1 MKPRKIIIAFITV
14 TLLLSAGVITL
25 GVLLGKS
32 YDKNGEA
39 NAQLEAHYQQAYYTL
54 LDEANDMEIK
64 LNKTLITS
72 GTKTK
77 SEFLRG
83 VTKSAE
89 VSANAL
95 SALSSADVSVENTMK
110 FINQTG
116 DFSVFLVEQLEDGKD
131 LSAEQRASLTKIR
144 DMMVRLAN
152 DLNRVK
158 DKIAEGNLFIDSNTA
173 LTDIFAGL
181 NDTSVEYP
189 QLIYD
194 GPFSDALNDKETKGL
209 SGDDIDEAKG
219 REILETVFKDYGIKN
234 ISFRG
239 EWSADIPSLNYDA
252 TVNGTYTSLQLSKKG
267 GTILSV
273 NTYREVT
280 DPKLTTDECAVVG
293 RQFLEKLGYKDMT
306 AVWTC
311 NDNSTVFINYAP
323 VVNGVILYPDLIKVK
338 IASDNG
344 NILGL
349 EARNYAFNHTDRAL
363 QTPSLTAAQAK
374 QKLSMPDG
382 ATGGKL
388 CLIPYKTNAERLCYE
403 FVVDSSGVYYIYI
416 DAISGEEI
424 NILFVVST
432 TGGDKLI

>member
-1 MKPRKIIIAFITV
+1 MRNRKIIIAFLV
-14 TLLLSAGVITL
+14 TALLLSAGVITL

-32 YDKNGEA
+32 YKKNDTA

-54 LDEANDMEIK
+54 LDETNDMEIK
-64 LNKTLITS
+64 LNKTLMS
-72 GTKTK
+72 SSSKTK
-77 SEFLRG
+77 LEYLRDVMKG
-83 VTKSAE
+83 AE

-116 DFSVFLVEQLEDGKD
+116 DFSAFLVEKLEGGENISK
-131 LSAEQRASLTKIR
+131 EQRASLEKIR
-144 DMMVRLAN
+144 DMMVKLGN
-152 DLNRVK
+152 ELNQVK
-158 DKIAEGNLFIDSNTA
+158 DKIAEGNLFIETNNA
-173 LTDIFAGL
+173 LTDIFSGL

-209 SGDDIDEAKG
+209 SGDDINEARG
-219 REILETVFKDYGIKN
+219 REILETVFKNYGIKN
-234 ISFRG
+234 ISFKG
-239 EWSADIPSLNYDA
+239 EWNADIPSLNFDA
-252 TVNGTYTSLQLSKKG
+252 TINGSYTSVQLAKKG
-267 GTILSV
+267 GMILSV
-273 NTYREVT
+273 NTYRDIT
-280 DPKLTTDECAVVG
+280 DPKLSEDECAVIG
-293 RQFLEKLGYKDMT
+293 KQFLEKLGYKNMT

-323 VVNGVILYPDLIKVK
+323 LVDGIIYYPDLIKLK

-349 EARNYAFNHTDRAL
+349 EARNYAFNHTTRTLPTPAL
-363 QTPSLTAAQAK
+363 SSAEAQK
-374 QKLSMPDG
+374 KLSVSDG

-388 CLIPYKTNAERLCYE
+388 CLIPYKTNAEKLAYE
-403 FVVDSSGVYYIYI
+403 FIVTTNGTYYIYV
-416 DAISGEEI
+416 DAVSGEEI
-424 NILFVVST
+424 NILYVVST

>member
-158 DKIAEGNLFIDSNTA
+158 DKIAEGNLFIDSNNA

-234 ISFRG
+234 IFFRG

-280 DPKLTTDECAVVG
+280 DPKLTTDECAVVR
-293 RQFLEKLGYKDMT
+293 RQFLEKLG
-306 AVWTC
+306 
-311 NDNSTVFINYAP
+311 
-323 VVNGVILYPDLIKVK
+323 
-338 IASDNG
+338 
-344 NILGL
+344 
-349 EARNYAFNHTDRAL
+349 
-363 QTPSLTAAQAK
+363 
-374 QKLSMPDG
+374 
-382 ATGGKL
+382 
-388 CLIPYKTNAERLCYE
+388 
-403 FVVDSSGVYYIYI
+403 
-416 DAISGEEI
+416 
-424 NILFVVST
+424 
-432 TGGDKLI
+432 